1 MIERLLI
8 FGATGDLVGR
18 FLLPGLAELYDEGKL
33 PDGFRVVGTAREDWD
48 DETFRHHAA
57 RQLEQHAA
65 ADVSAAS
72 REVLVR
78 SLRYR
83 KIDFDDE
90 GSVAEAVAAASD
102 ESRAGAPA
110 EPIAAYL
117 ALPAAVFPAAVS
129 ALGAVG
135 LPSGSRIVLEKP
147 FGEDLKTAME
157 LNQLL
162 ARVAGV
168 AGEQAVFRVD
178 HALGMA
184 TVQNLLVARLANRV
198 LEPVWNGTHIEQVDI
213 IWDETLAL
221 EGRASYYDKT
231 GALKDVIQNHLL
243 QILCLL
249 AMEPPISLG
258 ERDFRDRKLDV
269 LRAVRPLTAAD
280 VALRTRRARYTAG
293 KLASTGGAD
302 GRIVPDYVEEDGVD
316 PQSNTETFAEVVL
329 ELESWR
335 WAGTRFLLRTGKA
348 LTRRRKEA
356 VVRFRPVPHLPLG
369 YDDEPTVNEL
379 RIGLDG
385 PYGLTLRL
393 TGRTTGP
400 PSHLAPLVLDA
411 ELSVPEL
418 PAYSRVLMD
427 VLDGNSTL
435 SIRGDEAEEAWRVLT
450 PVLQAWAD
458 DRVPLREYQ
467 AGSTGLPPLH
477 DAANRSEDAR

>member
-1 MIERLLI
+1 M
-8 FGATGDLVGR
+8 
-18 FLLPGLAELYDEGKL
+18 
-33 PDGFRVVGTAREDWD
+33 
-48 DETFRHHAA
+48 
-57 RQLEQHAA
+57 
-65 ADVSAAS
+65 
-72 REVLVR
+72 
-78 SLRYR
+78 
-83 KIDFDDE
+83 
-90 GSVAEAVAAASD
+90 
-102 ESRAGAPA
+102 
-110 EPIAAYL
+110 
-117 ALPAAVFPAAVS
+117 
-129 ALGAVG
+129 
-135 LPSGSRIVLEKP
+135 
-147 FGEDLKTAME
+147 
-157 LNQLL
+157 
-162 ARVAGV
+162 
-168 AGEQAVFRVD
+168 
-178 HALGMA
+178 
-184 TVQNLLVARLANRV
+184 ANRV
-198 LEPVWNGTHIEQVDI
+198 LEPLWNSTHIEQVDI
-213 IWDETLAL
+213 LWEETLAL
-221 EGRASYYDKT
+221 EGRASYDKA

-243 QILCLL
+243 QILCLI

-269 LRAVRPLTAAD
+269 LRAVRPLTPGN
-280 VALRTRRARYTAG
+280 VASQTRRARYTAG

-302 GRIVPDYVEEDGVD
+302 GSIVPGYVEEDGVG

-348 LTRRRKEA
+348 LARRRKEA
-356 VVRFRPVPHLPLG
+356 VVRFRSVPHLPFG
-369 YDDEPTVNEL
+369 YDAEPTVNEL

-450 PVLQAWAD
+450 PVLQEWAD

-467 AGSTGLPPLH
+467 AGSAGPPPL
-477 DAANRSEDAR
+477 RQP

>member
-1 MIERLLI
+1 
-8 FGATGDLVGR
+8 
-18 FLLPGLAELYDEGKL
+18 
-33 PDGFRVVGTAREDWD
+33 
-48 DETFRHHAA
+48 
-57 RQLEQHAA
+57 
-65 ADVSAAS
+65 
-72 REVLVR
+72 
-78 SLRYR
+78 
-83 KIDFDDE
+83 
-90 GSVAEAVAAASD
+90 
-102 ESRAGAPA
+102 
-110 EPIAAYL
+110 
-117 ALPAAVFPAAVS
+117 
-129 ALGAVG
+129 
-135 LPSGSRIVLEKP
+135 
-147 FGEDLKTAME
+147 
-157 LNQLL
+157 
-162 ARVAGV
+162 
-168 AGEQAVFRVD
+168 
-178 HALGMA
+178 
-184 TVQNLLVARLANRV
+184 
-198 LEPVWNGTHIEQVDI
+198 
-213 IWDETLAL
+213 
-221 EGRASYYDKT
+221 
-231 GALKDVIQNHLL
+231 VIQNHLL
-243 QILCLL
+243 QILCLI

-269 LRAVRPLTAAD
+269 LRAVRPLTPED

-302 GRIVPDYVEEDGVD
+302 GRIVPDYVEEDEVD

-348 LTRRRKEA
+348 LARRRKEA
-356 VVRFRPVPHLPLG
+356 VVRFRPVPHLPFG
-369 YDDEPTVNEL
+369 YDAEPTVNEL

-467 AGSTGLPPLH
+467 AGSAGPPPLH
-477 DAANRSEDAR
+477 DTANRSEDAT

>member
-18 FLLPGLAELYDEGKL
+18 FLLPALAELYDEGRL
-33 PDGFRVVGTAREDWD
+33 TGGFRVVGTAREDWD
-48 DETFRHHAA
+48 DETFRRHAA
-57 RQLEQHAA
+57 RQLEQHAHT
-65 ADVSAAS
+65 DVSAAS
-72 REVLVR
+72 REALVR

-83 KIDFDDE
+83 KVDFKDRS
-90 GSVAEAVAAASD
+90 SVAEAVAAAGG
-102 ESRAGAPA
+102 ESLPGAQA

-129 ALGAVG
+129 ALGAVE
-135 LPSGSRIVLEKP
+135 LPSGSGMVLEKP
-147 FGEDLKTAME
+147 FGEDLDSAVE
-157 LNQLL
+157 LNRLL

-168 AGEQAVFRVD
+168 AGERAVFRVD

-184 TVQNLLVARLANRV
+184 TVQNLLAARLANRV
-198 LEPVWNGTHIEQVDI
+198 LEPVWNSTHIEQVEI
-213 IWDETLAL
+213 LWDETLAL

-243 QILCLL
+243 QILCLI

-269 LRAVRPLTAAD
+269 LRAVRPLTPED

-348 LTRRRKEA
+348 LARRRKEA
-356 VVRFRPVPHLPLG
+356 VVRFRPVPHLPFG
-369 YDDEPTVNEL
+369 YDAEPTVNEL

-467 AGSTGLPPLH
+467 AGSAGPPPLH
-477 DAANRSEDAR
+477 DAANRSEDAT